1 MAHFTYASGVYTATV
16 SLRCPTCLTQV
27 EPPLSGKTPHLDEL
41 CCSPKCKKVYYQKA
55 YALEKVAWETMQ
67 GRKRL
72 PSRVAQRLKTTCS
85 LSNLAEKYLSTKADE
100 RR

>member
-1 MAHFTYASGVYTATV
+1 
-16 SLRCPTCLTQV
+16 
-27 EPPLSGKTPHLDEL
+27 
-41 CCSPKCKKVYYQKA
+41 
-55 YALEKVAWETMQ
+55 VAWETMR

-72 PSRVAQRLKTTCS
+72 PSRVAQRLKTTGS